1 MIRAYP
7 LSFQTILCLLTNLP
21 IETAMFKK
29 ALRKF
34 FLCINNHK
42 RQKSIDKLMA
52 SLPNL
57 CCEYEKLLQNKVVDY
72 GTGNSL
78 IIDAGGSL
86 TNCNVSFYGKN
97 CVLHIGKNVALSDN
111 DFWFEDDG
119 GSIVIGDGTTTESG
133 CKFASCEGKR
143 IEIGRDCMFSHDV
156 DVRNTDSHSIL
167 NEKGERINPSAD
179 IIIGEHVWVGIRST
193 ILKGSVIPPNAIVAA
208 QSLVTNSLKASEHTL
223 IAGIPAEVIKT
234 NISWTRDR
242 L

>member
-1 MIRAYP
+1 M
-7 LSFQTILCLLTNLP
+7 
-21 IETAMFKK
+21 
-29 ALRKF
+29 
-34 FLCINNHK
+34 CINNYK
-42 RQKSIDKLMA
+42 KKKKINKLKA

-57 CCEYEKLLQNKVVDY
+57 SCEYENLLQNKVIDY

-78 IIDAGGSL
+78 IIDEGGAL

-97 CVLHIGKNVALSDN
+97 CILHIGKNVVLSDN

-143 IEIGRDCMFSHDV
+143 IEIGRNCMFSHDI

-179 IIIGEHVWVGIRST
+179 ITIGEHVWVGIRST
-193 ILKGSVIPPNAIVAA
+193 ILKGSVIPSNTIVAA
-208 QSLVTNSLKASEHTL
+208 QSLVTNSLRASEHTL
-223 IAGIPAEVIKT
+223 IAGIPAEVRKT
-234 NISWTRDR
+234 NISWTRER
-242 L
+242 I

>member
-1 MIRAYP
+1 MI
-7 LSFQTILCLLTNLP
+7 
-21 IETAMFKK
+21 KK
-29 ALRKF
+29 VLRKF
-34 FLCINNHK
+34 FLRLNK
-42 RQKSIDKLMA
+42 YKKQKSINRLML

-57 CCEYEKLLQNKVVDY
+57 CCKYENLLQNKVVDY

-78 IIDAGGSL
+78 IIEEGGSL
-86 TNCNVSFYGKN
+86 TNCNVSFYGTN
-97 CVLHIGKNVALSDN
+97 CILHIGKNVALSDN

-143 IEIGRDCMFSHDV
+143 IEIGRDCMFSHDI

-179 IIIGEHVWVGIRST
+179 ITIGEHVWVGVRST
-193 ILKGSVIPPNAIVAA
+193 ILKGSVIPSNTIVAA

-223 IAGIPAEVIKT
+223 IAGIPAEVRKT
-234 NISWTRDR
+234 NISWTRER

>member
-1 MIRAYP
+1 M
-7 LSFQTILCLLTNLP
+7 
-21 IETAMFKK
+21 
-29 ALRKF
+29 
-34 FLCINNHK
+34 CINNHK
-42 RQKSIDKLMA
+42 RQKKIDELRS

-57 CCEYEKLLQNKVVDY
+57 SCEYENLLQNKVVDY

-78 IIDAGGSL
+78 VIDEGGSL
-86 TNCNVSFYGKN
+86 TNCKISFFGTN
-97 CVLHIGKNVALSDN
+97 CTLHIGKKVTLSDN

-133 CKFASCEGKR
+133 CQFASCEGKR
-143 IEIGRDCMFSHDV
+143 IEIGRDCMFSHDI

-193 ILKGSVIPPNAIVAA
+193 ILKGSVIPSNTIEAA

-223 IAGIPAEVIKT
+223 IAGAPAGVIKT
-234 NISWTRDR
+234 NISWTRER